1 MGGTPTARPTMNPA
15 GVEASLPFEMRV
27 EPLARKPPPDSPG
40 PFPASLIDVSQSRK
54 EGRGHG
60 GGGMRIGIIGAGN
73 VTGPRGTGNDPE
85 ADRSEGTPRY
95 AGTRI
100 GGGRWPCPPGKT
112 YGEEVQRMREPIG
125 TVRDGRMRFALCAIL
140 GASVLATVHAEG
152 CVATW

>member
-1 MGGTPTARPTMNPA
+1 MGGTPTRRPTMNPP
-15 GVEASLPFEMRV
+15 GVEATLPLEKRV
-27 EPLARKPPPDSPG
+27 EPLARKAPPDSPG

-54 EGRGHG
+54 KVGGHGRGG
-60 GGGMRIGIIGAGN
+60 RRIGIIGAGN

-112 YGEEVQRMREPIG
+112 YGEEGQRMREPIG
-125 TVRDGRMRFALCAIL
+125 RFGEGRGGCA
-140 GASVLATVHAEG
+140 
-152 CVATW
+152 